1 MSTSGVVM
9 FCLLS
14 ATPIEIKTKV
24 YDTHKWFSECHVA
37 ITEHRFD
44 NPDADCF
51 CVKVDKEN
59 D

>member
-1 MSTSGVVM
+1 MISEKS
-9 FCLLS
+9 LN
-14 ATPIEIKTKV
+14 PIEIKTKV